1 MPRWK
6 KKVNIIKYFI
16 EHGADINKKK
26 KKKKKEIWGYTIRL
40 FNVEKEMK
48 KVVKCLIE
56 HGAGVNKANDSNE
69 TALYCACEKG
79 NKNRVKYI

>member
-26 KKKKKEIWGYTIRL
+26 KKKKKRRSGDTPLGYLMSKR
-40 FNVEKEMK
+40 K
-48 KVVKCLIE
+48 
-56 HGAGVNKANDSNE
+56 
-69 TALYCACEKG
+69 
-79 NKNRVKYI
+79 

>member
-26 KKKKKEIWGYTIRL
+26 KKKKKGDLGI
-40 FNVEKEMK
+40 
-48 KVVKCLIE
+48 
-56 HGAGVNKANDSNE
+56 HH
-69 TALYCACEKG
+69 
-79 NKNRVKYI
+79 